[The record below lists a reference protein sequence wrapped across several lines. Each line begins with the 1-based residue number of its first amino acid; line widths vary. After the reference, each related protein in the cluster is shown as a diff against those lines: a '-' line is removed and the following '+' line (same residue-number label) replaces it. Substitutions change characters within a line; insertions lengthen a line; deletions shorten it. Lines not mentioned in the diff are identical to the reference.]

1 MSSIAGDDQ
10 PAAKKQKT
18 CDNADGPVEDDKTAR
33 EKLREAGF
41 DPDDA
46 HTARSE
52 PEVEKPEYCG
62 GWNDITPMTHFAFH
76 GDLPMCRYLHHVRG
90 SVTSS
95 TDGIT
100 FWVPMYAA
108 LSRGHSDLAKWL
120 YLHGAKNDV
129 WRRSGPHNGFISQ
142 TVGTKT
148 QHWFI
153 ERGVMQTSDGRTHE
167 HHVRQVLLNAHQED
181 DFCYGNSI
189 EMRQHLDRIKSFL
202 PWCAQTLEDLDQ
214 PFELLHT
221 FLLGT
226 ASLHREDLKDGRDGA
241 SEPYNRCLGSFRGIL
256 EHIGGYVLGDSKN
269 FAKKREVLRQFYQVL
284 SNIKM

>member
-1 MSSIAGDDQ
+1 MSSATDGAG

-18 CDNADGPVEDDKTAR
+18 YDADGPVEDDKTAR
-33 EKLREAGF
+33 EKLRAAGF
-41 DPDDA
+41 DPDDV

-52 PEVEKPEYCG
+52 PEIEKPEYCG
-62 GWNDITPMTHFAFH
+62 SWETITPMTHFAFH

-90 SVTSS
+90 AVTSS

-108 LSRGHSDLAKWL
+108 LSKGHIDLAKWL

-129 WRRSGPHNGFISQ
+129 WRRSGAYNGFILQ

-167 HHVRQVLLNAHQED
+167 HHVRQVLLNAFQEE
-181 DFCYGNSI
+181 DFRFGYSV

-202 PWCAQTLEDLDQ
+202 PWCAQTLGDLDQ

-226 ASLHREDLKDGRDGA
+226 ASLRCDGA
-241 SEPYNRCLGSFRGIL
+241 SAPYNRCLGPFRGIL
-256 EHIGGYVLGDSKN
+256 EHISGYVLGDSKN
-269 FAKKREVLRQFYQVL
+269 VAKKREFLRQFYQVL
-284 SNIKM
+284 SNITV